1 MVKNTSASA
10 RDTGDL
16 GSFPGLGSSP
26 GGVNGNPLQCS
37 CLGNPMDLL
46 GGRSLAG
53 YNPWVR
59 KETDMTEGLS
69 VQQKSSLANI
79 FLGQ

>member
-10 RDTGDL
+10 GDTGDL

-26 GGVNGNPLQCS
+26 GGVNGNPFQCS

-46 GGRSLAG
+46 GGRSLVG
-53 YNPWVR
+53 YNPWDR
-59 KETDMTEGLS
+59 KETDMTEELS
-69 VQQKSSLANI
+69 IQQKSSLANI